1 MAAASGPNDETAP
14 AGDEPETAAGED
26 GFGPAPDAADGE
38 TAAPAEDPPHPAD
51 AIYAD
56 GPGTEE
62 LEVVADA
69 AEPSAEDVIRAAA
82 ETGDPDAAD
91 RPIAENGPD
100 GAAGSENAPDPVQ
113 AAAPDEV
120 IREPEDV
127 EPDTADDETGEARRV
142 DAEGRTEPLADEEH
156 RPSPKAALV
165 YNPIKV
171 DADSLRDM
179 VTRLSDEAGWSEPL
193 FYETTVDDLG
203 DDVTR
208 QALAEG
214 VTAVLV
220 AGGDGTVRAVSEAMV
235 GSGVPL
241 TIVPSGT
248 GNLLARNLLL
258 PLDGPEDMIR
268 ATFDGDREDIDVGFA
283 RLRRPDGKVHE
294 HAFVVMGGMG
304 LDAAMIANTN
314 PQLKKSVGWVA
325 YVDGAARS
333 LVSAKPFRIMYEM
346 PGHRLH
352 STRVQSVLFANCGSL
367 PAGLELIP
375 EASVSD
381 GQIDVV
387 IVQPK
392 GPLGWLLVWR
402 RVAWDNSVLRRFR
415 AGRRILALRTRDS
428 AVRYARGPAI
438 EIGTSAPTP
447 VQLDGDEFGEAVHV
461 AVRVQAGGLRI
472 AVPPGHVIESTNGT
486 AKRSANG
493 SAKRKGNGGAKR
505 RKGVAAPVSS

>member
-1 MAAASGPNDETAP
+1 MAAASGPDRDDTRP
-14 AGDEPETAAGED
+14 G
-26 GFGPAPDAADGE
+26 
-38 TAAPAEDPPHPAD
+38 AEDPPHPAD
-51 AIYAD
+51 AVYAD
-56 GPGTEE
+56 GPETAE
-62 LEVVADA
+62 LAEA
-69 AEPSAEDVIRAAA
+69 AEAPAPSDDDLARAAA
-82 ETGDPDAAD
+82 ETGDPDAAAD
-91 RPIAENGPD
+91 AATRGTGETRPPATD
-100 GAAGSENAPDPVQ
+100 APDPEE
-113 AAAPDEV
+113 AAAPDQV

-127 EPDTADDETGEARRV
+127 APDTADDETGEARRV
-142 DAEGRTEPLADEEH
+142 DAAGRPEPLADAG

-171 DADSLRDM
+171 DAEQLRSL
-179 VTRLSDEAGWSEPL
+179 VTRLSAEAGWTEPL

-208 QALAEG
+208 QALDEG
-214 VTAVLV
+214 VDAVLV
-220 AGGDGTVRAVSEAMV
+220 AGGDGTVRAVSEAMT
-235 GSGVPL
+235 GSDVPL

-248 GNLLARNLLL
+248 GNLLARNLQL
-258 PLDGPEDMIR
+258 PLDGPEDMVR
-268 ATFDGDREDIDVGFA
+268 ATFDGDREAIDVGLA
-283 RLRRPDGKVHE
+283 RLRRPDGKIDE

-314 PQLKKSVGWVA
+314 PQLKKSMGWVA

-333 LVSAKPFRIMYEM
+333 LVSAQPFRVMYEL

-381 GQIDVV
+381 GELDIV

-392 GPLGWLLVWR
+392 GPFGWLLVWR

-415 AGRRILALRTRDS
+415 TGRRILSLRTRDS
-428 AVRYARGPAI
+428 AVRYARGEGI
-438 EIGTSAPTP
+438 DIGTSEPRP

-461 AVRVQAGGLRI
+461 TVRVDPAALRI
-472 AVPPGHVIESTNGT
+472 AIPRGHSIPPP
-486 AKRSANG
+486 ANG
-493 SAKRKGNGGAKR
+493 ARKKKRRRAPTGPPHPETPGDAPAASGGGAAS
-505 RKGVAAPVSS
+505 VTP

>member
-1 MAAASGPNDETAP
+1 MHMAAASGSDDDTAP
-14 AGDEPETAAGED
+14 QAAG
-26 GFGPAPDAADGE
+26 
-38 TAAPAEDPPHPAD
+38 DPPHPAD
-51 AIYAD
+51 AVYAD
-56 GPGTEE
+56 GPATEE
-62 LEVVADA
+62 IEVA
-69 AEPSAEDVIRAAA
+69 AEAPEPSVEDVVRAAA
-82 ETGDPDAAD
+82 DTGDPDAAE
-91 RPIAENGPD
+91 RALPD
-100 GAAGSENAPDPVQ
+100 DGTAGAPEPPDPVE

-179 VTRLSDEAGWSEPL
+179 VSRLSAEAGWSEPL

-258 PLDGPEDMIR
+258 PLDGPEDMVR
-268 ATFDGDREDIDVGFA
+268 ATFEGDREDIDVGFA
-283 RLRRPDGKVHE
+283 RLRRPEGKIDE

-333 LVSAKPFRIMYEM
+333 LVSARSFRIMYEL

-381 GQIDVV
+381 GLIDVV

-428 AVRYARGPAI
+428 AVRYARGRGI
-438 EIGTSAPTP
+438 EIGASDPRP

-461 AVRVQAGGLRI
+461 AVRVAAGGLRI
-472 AVPPGHVIESTNGT
+472 AIPSGHSIERP
-486 AKRSANG
+486 ASADSG
-493 SAKRKGNGGAKR
+493 AKRKTP
-505 RKGVAAPVSS
+505 AAASVTP